1 MTALLR
7 VKARWTG
14 FSGAPGFTV
23 LHFRDFSGPDGGG
36 TEPDNAQAAAAGERV
51 RAFFQTLN
59 GLLPDS
65 VRIAVEPDVDVVED
79 TTGELINSLNAGQ
92 IATVSGAVP
101 GSFAGPSGAVVNWKT
116 GGIRNGRRIRGRS
129 FIVPL
134 SSSIYSSTGILTTGA
149 QDALQTAASAL
160 AASTGTPD
168 LMVYAR
174 PSIAGASDGQSS
186 VVTSATVPSMIAV
199 LRSRR
204 D

>member
-23 LHFRDFSGPDGGG
+23 LHFRDFSGPDGAGA
-36 TEPDNAQAAAAGERV
+36 EPDNAQAAAAGERV

-59 GLLPDS
+59 GLLPES

-79 TTGELINSLNAGQ
+79 STGELIDSLNAGQ

-101 GSFAGPSGAVVNWKT
+101 GSFSGPSGAVVNWRT

-134 SSSIYSSTGILTTGA
+134 SSSIYSNAGILTAGA
-149 QDALQTAASAL
+149 QDALQTAANAL
-160 AASTGTPD
+160 AASSGTPD

-174 PSIAGASDGQSS
+174 PTSAGATDGQSS
-186 VVTSATVPSMIAV
+186 VVTSATVPSLIAV